1 MFRFLTG
8 GESHGPSLSAII
20 EGLPANLPLD
30 FDEINLHLKRRQ
42 GGYGRGARQQIET
55 DKVEI
60 LSGVRF
66 GRTMGGPIT
75 LLVRNRDFENWL
87 DRMSV
92 TPIETETSPITQ
104 PRPGH
109 ADFPGMLKYHS
120 NDLRPILERS
130 SARNTAALV
139 ASAAICRQLLK
150 HAGIEIVSHVVM
162 IGNVWA
168 KFEKQVDY
176 LALAERAEQ
185 SPVRCADPES
195 EARMIAAIDVC
206 MTEGTRDTL
215 GGVFEVVAIGCPP
228 GLGSFVHWDRKLD
241 SRLAAALMSIQAIK
255 GVEVGLGF
263 GVAEIPGSQVHDEL
277 FFGVGEGFTRGTNN
291 AGGIEGGMTNGE
303 PVVVRA
309 AMKPLS
315 TLPTPLATVDMNT
328 KKAVKAH
335 FERSDVC
342 AVPAAAVVGEAM
354 VTFALTEAVLDKFG
368 GDSLEEFQRNV
379 KSYMEDVSDRGFQSK
394 GSGFRVQNNSNT
406 QNPK

>member
-1 MFRFLTG
+1 LFRFLTG
-8 GESHGPSLSAII
+8 GESHGPSLSALI

-30 FDEINLHLKRRQ
+30 FDAIDHHLKRRQ

-55 DKVEI
+55 DRVEI

-75 LLVRNRDFENWL
+75 LLVCNRDFENWR

-92 TPIETETSPITQ
+92 TPVENETIPITQ

-120 NDLRPILERS
+120 QDLRPILERS

-139 ASAAICRQLLK
+139 AAAAICRHLLR

-168 KFEKQVDY
+168 RFEPRVDY
-176 LALAERAEQ
+176 RELAARAEA
-185 SPVRCADPES
+185 SPVRCADPEA

-206 MTEGTRDTL
+206 MAEGTRDTL
-215 GGVFEVVAIGCPP
+215 GGVFEVVALGCPP

-241 SRLAAALMSIQAIK
+241 ARLAAALMSIQAIK

-277 FFGVGEGFTRGTNN
+277 FYGVGEGFTRGTNN

-315 TLPTPLATVDMNT
+315 TLPTPLATVDMHT
-328 KKAVKAH
+328 RQAVKAH

-342 AVPAAAVVGEAM
+342 AVPAAAIVGEAM
-354 VTFALTEAVLDKFG
+354 VALTLTAAVLEKFG

-379 KSYMEDVSDRGFQSK
+379 DAYMADVRSRGFRPRSDEDA
-394 GSGFRVQNNSNT
+394 V
-406 QNPK
+406 

>member
-30 FDEINLHLKRRQ
+30 FDEINHQLKRRQ
-42 GGYGRGARQQIET
+42 GGYGRGARQQIES
-55 DKVEI
+55 DKIEV

-66 GRTMGGPIT
+66 GRTMGGPVT
-75 LLVRNRDFENWL
+75 VLVRNRDFENWL

-92 TPIETETSPITQ
+92 LPVEQETEPITQ

-130 SARNTAALV
+130 SARNTAVLV
-139 ASAAICRQLLK
+139 AIAAICRHLLR
-150 HAGIEIVSHVVM
+150 HAGIEILSHVVM
-162 IGNVWA
+162 LGNEWA
-168 KFEKQVDY
+168 QFPVPVDY
-176 LALAERAEQ
+176 RDLAARAEQ
-185 SPVRCADPES
+185 SPVRCADPEA

-206 MTEGTRDTL
+206 MAEGTRDTL
-215 GGVFEVVAIGCPP
+215 GGVFEVIALGCPP

-241 SRLAAALMSIQAIK
+241 SRLAAAVMSIQAIK
-255 GVEVGLGF
+255 GVEIGLGF
-263 GVAEIPGSQVHDEL
+263 GVATLPGSKVHDEL
-277 FFGVGEGFTRGTNN
+277 FFGAGEGFTRGTNN
-291 AGGIEGGMTNGE
+291 AGGLEGGMTNGE

-315 TLPTPLATVDMNT
+315 TLPTPLATVDMKT
-328 KKAVKAH
+328 RQAVKAH

-342 AVPAAAVVGEAM
+342 AVPAAAIVGEAM
-354 VTFALTEAVLDKFG
+354 VALALTEVVCAKFG

-379 KSYMEDVSDRGFQSK
+379 DSYMADVRARGFK
-394 GSGFRVQNNSNT
+394 PFTER
-406 QNPK
+406 

>member
-30 FDEINLHLKRRQ
+30 FDEINHHLKRRQ
-42 GGYGRGARQQIET
+42 GGYGRGARQQIES
-55 DKVEI
+55 DKVEV

-92 TPIETETSPITQ
+92 TPIEQETPPITQ

-120 NDLRPILERS
+120 SDLRPILERS

-139 ASAAICRQLLK
+139 AGAAICRHLLK
-150 HAGIEIVSHVVM
+150 HAGIDIVSHVVM
-162 IGNVWA
+162 LGNVWA
-168 KFEKQVDY
+168 KFDSKVDY
-176 LALAERAEQ
+176 RELAARAEA
-185 SPVRCADPES
+185 SPVRCADPDA
-195 EARMIAAIDVC
+195 EAQMIAAIDVC
-206 MTEGTRDTL
+206 TAEGTRDTL
-215 GGVFEVVAIGCPP
+215 GGIFEVVALGCPP
-228 GLGSFVHWDRKLD
+228 GLGSFVHWDKKLD
-241 SRLAAALMSIQAIK
+241 ARLAAALMSIQAIK

-263 GVAEIPGSQVHDEL
+263 GVAEIPGSKVHDEL
-277 FFGVGEGFTRGTNN
+277 FFGAGEGFTRGTNN

-315 TLPTPLATVDMNT
+315 TLPTPLATVDMVT
-328 KKAVKAH
+328 KQAVKAH

-342 AVPAAAVVGEAM
+342 AVPAAAIVGEAM
-354 VTFALTEAVLDKFG
+354 VALALTGVVLEKFG

-379 KSYMEDVSDRGFQSK
+379 TSYMEDVRARGFH
-394 GSGFRVQNNSNT
+394 RT
-406 QNPK
+406 IE

>member
-1 MFRFLTG
+1 MTAFRFLTG
-8 GESHGPSLSAII
+8 GESHGPALSMIL
-20 EGLPANLPLD
+20 EGLPANLPID
-30 FDEINLHLKRRQ
+30 FEEVNRHLKRRQ
-42 GGYGRGARQQIET
+42 GGYGRGARQQIES
-55 DKVEI
+55 DRIEI

-66 GRTMGGPIT
+66 GRTMGGPVT
-75 LLVRNRDFENWL
+75 LLVRNRDFENWR

-92 TPIETETSPITQ
+92 EPVAEETPPITQ

-139 ASAAICRQLLK
+139 AGGAICRHLLQ
-150 HAGIEIVSHVVM
+150 HAGIEIMSHVVM
-162 IGNVWA
+162 IGGVWA
-168 KFEKQVDY
+168 RFEQEVNY
-176 LALAERAEQ
+176 RELAERAEQ
-185 SPVRCADPES
+185 SPVRCADPEA
-195 EARMIAAIDVC
+195 EARMIAAIDRC
-206 MTEGTRDTL
+206 MQEGTRDTL
-215 GGVFEVVAIGCPP
+215 GGVFEVVALGCPP

-241 SRLAAALMSIQAIK
+241 ARLAAALMSIQAIK

-263 GVAEIPGSQVHDEL
+263 GVAEIPGSRVHDEL

-315 TLPTPLATVDMNT
+315 TLPTPLSTVDMVT
-328 KKAVKAH
+328 RQAVKAH

-354 VTFALTEAVLDKFG
+354 VALTLTGAVLEKFG
-368 GDSLEEFQRNV
+368 GDSLEEFRRNV
-379 KSYMEDVSDRGFQSK
+379 EAYMAEVRERGFLRK
-394 GSGFRVQNNSNT
+394 TG
-406 QNPK
+406 